1 MDPGMAGSLCVPDS
15 TNEQD
20 AIKGNW
26 VRVEPNLNMQT
37 GPIAG
42 WLVGTVIHGSNPV
55 VLMSYSSEHLLQAYS
70 SSGCQSNH

>member
-1 MDPGMAGSLCVPDS
+1 MAGSLCVPDS

-37 GPIAG
+37 GLIAG
-42 WLVGTVIHGSNPV
+42 WLVGTIHGSNLV
-55 VLMSYSSEHLLQAYS
+55 VLMSYSSEHILQAYS
-70 SSGCQSNH
+70 SSRC